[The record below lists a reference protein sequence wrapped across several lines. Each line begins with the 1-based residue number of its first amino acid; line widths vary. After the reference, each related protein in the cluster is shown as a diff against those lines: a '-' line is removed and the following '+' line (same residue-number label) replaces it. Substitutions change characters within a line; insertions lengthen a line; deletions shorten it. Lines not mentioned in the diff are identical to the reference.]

1 MVVRYERKKP
11 VQKSNMHRS
20 RHIIIGLISS

>member
-1 MVVRYERKKP
+1 MRGRSHVW
-11 VQKSNMHRS
+11 KSNMHRS